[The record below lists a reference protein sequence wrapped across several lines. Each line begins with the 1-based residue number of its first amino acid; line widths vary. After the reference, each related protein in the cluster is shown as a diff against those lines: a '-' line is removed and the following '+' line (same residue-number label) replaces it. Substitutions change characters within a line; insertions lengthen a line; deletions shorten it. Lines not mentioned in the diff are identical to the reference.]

1 MAISRCFTLAA
12 RFDLL
17 CDLNGFLRNAVIVA
31 IHGNARTLP
40 NQNFNGNTSNVW
52 GSICH
57 DRRRFQELF
66 ALYCRNAGSA
76 AADAIGGSVA
86 ISIYGEAR
94 STLDVDISVILPA
107 EQVRPF
113 AEAFQALGYY
123 AYLEAIFDAVIA
135 HQPFNII
142 DARHGFKAD
151 IFPVDPDQPTEQ
163 ERQVF
168 LRSQRRVY
176 DQADGATAE
185 PYTPEDVIIYK
196 LKYYLLGRI
205 PKHLRDIGVIPIC
218 ARRPL
223 DYAYMASWAAQIGG
237 WVRFGMHS

>member
-1 MAISRCFTLAA
+1 MIGADFKSFLHSIVETLD
-12 RFDLL
+12 RLGLL
-17 CDLNGFLRNAVIVA
+17 
-31 IHGNARTLP
+31 
-40 NQNFNGNTSNVW
+40 
-52 GSICH
+52 
-57 DRRRFQELF
+57 
-66 ALYCRNAGSA
+66 Y
-76 AADAIGGSVA
+76 AIGGSVA
-86 ISIYGEAR
+86 SSIYGEAR

-142 DARHGFKAD
+142 DARRGFKAD

-176 DQADGATAE
+176 DQADGATASFI
-185 PYTPEDVIIYK
+185 P
-196 LKYYLLGRI
+196 LKT
-205 PKHLRDIGVIPIC
+205 
-218 ARRPL
+218 
-223 DYAYMASWAAQIGG
+223 
-237 WVRFGMHS
+237 

>member
-1 MAISRCFTLAA
+1 MIGADFKS
-12 RFDLL
+12 
-17 CDLNGFLRNAVIVA
+17 FLRSVVE
-31 IHGNARTLP
+31 TL
-40 NQNFNGNTSNVW
+40 
-52 GSICH
+52 
-57 DRRRFQELF
+57 DRLGL
-66 ALYCRNAGSA
+66 LY
-76 AADAIGGSVA
+76 AIGGSVA
-86 ISIYGEAR
+86 SSIYGEAR

-123 AYLEAIFDAVIA
+123 AYLEAICDAVIA

-142 DARHGFKAD
+142 DARRGFKAD

-185 PYTPEDVIIYK
+185 LYTPEDVIIYK

-205 PKHLRDIGVIPIC
+205 PKHLRDIGAILSVQGDS
-218 ARRPL
+218 L
-223 DYAYMASWAAQIGG
+223 DYAYVASWAAQIGAG
-237 WVRFGMHS
+237 EIWDALLSAHRDSRQ